1 MATLTDQ
8 EIQRIQQKTKSV
20 ANNENQTVGDTFDV
34 DITDSSGNIVET
46 QTYEIVNKINGT
58 TEALAVA
65 PINNKVTDYSQTAIV
80 VAGTQL
86 IGKEGFGEE
95 AWNSTKNVIEARS
108 GLTPQVDDISD
119 FYDSTVA
126 KLEKDYGGGS
136 ISNMSGF
143 SQSGP
148 AVAKVAAQH
157 QVPKIT
163 NFMDWGASSSLYSKD
178 NPKGI
183 TAEEKTWLDKHATIY
198 MDSTRDVTYLD
209 GKSHGDIP
217 YGKKYIVE
225 GTGDWISD
233 HDTAFPRI
241 KGNGLDI
248 DWYVKHGQFV
258 SGMTREQVIKVAR
271 MKAKQA
277 KGLDIKDPDTW
288 FDSTDYRT
296 YLL

>member
-1 MATLTDQ
+1 MALTHQDIQAIQNVTKNLCSDETVIKGDNIPVETLNSNG
-8 EIQRIQQKTKSV
+8 K
-20 ANNENQTVGDTFDV
+20 
-34 DITDSSGNIVET
+34 IVESNE
-46 QTYEIVNKINGT
+46 YEVIDKINGT
-58 TEALAVA
+58 TQAIAVA
-65 PINNKVTDYSQTAIV
+65 PVIDGKTDYSQTAIV

-119 FYDSTVA
+119 FYDSTAA
-126 KLEKDYGGGS
+126 KLEKDHGGGS

-209 GKSHGDIP
+209 GKSHGD
-217 YGKKYIVE
+217 
-225 GTGDWISD
+225 
-233 HDTAFPRI
+233 
-241 KGNGLDI
+241 
-248 DWYVKHGQFV
+248 
-258 SGMTREQVIKVAR
+258 
-271 MKAKQA
+271 
-277 KGLDIKDPDTW
+277 
-288 FDSTDYRT
+288 
-296 YLL
+296 